1 MEPIQTIN
9 AALLKGAIELLINK
23 MAAAVET
30 KRTGI
35 SQVNPSQTVS
45 AVNLVRYLALRGE
58 DVRSLQNNLHAFG
71 LSSLTSSESHILRQ
85 AQAILQR
92 LGQAL
97 RPDEISA
104 CDYHMGRGL
113 IDTRARQLFGTKENE
128 AIPYLM
134 VTYDV
139 EFVDNYPLTQKLL
152 EAGMNIARIN
162 CAHDNEDVWK
172 NMIDLTKTASKK
184 TGIPCKIYM
193 DIAGPKMRTTLL
205 GKGRLTGKVT
215 LFQGR
220 EIIMAEADAGYDPAE
235 IVVGCAERGVIKQ
248 LHEGDRVFFDDGVIE
263 GKVLSSKDGMAKVK
277 ILRLPSRKP
286 QLKEKKGINF
296 PDTPIAVAALT
307 DKDRHSLPFICEHA
321 DLAGYSFIRD
331 VSDLKTLQAELA
343 KYSKRPAIILKIE
356 TGGAVN
362 NFPAL
367 LMQAMRE
374 DVFGVMIARG
384 DLAVEIGF
392 ERLSEIQEEILWV
405 SEAAHAPVI
414 WATQVLE
421 TLNKSGIATRSEVTD
436 ASYAAMSEC
445 VMVNKGDFILN
456 VLHSLTDIL
465 SRSGGHHLKK
475 RYTLRPMQMASRYLR
490 GDLHKP

>member
-1 MEPIQTIN
+1 MELVQTIN
-9 AALLKGAIELLINK
+9 PASITSNIGLLIGK
-23 MAAAVET
+23 MTAAVEM
-30 KRTGI
+30 KKADI
-35 SQVNPSQTVS
+35 VQVHSTQTTS
-45 AVNLVRYLALRGE
+45 AVNLIQYVALRSE
-58 DVRSLQNNLHAFG
+58 DIRSLQDDLHAFG

-97 RPDEISA
+97 SPEEISP

-113 IDTRARQLFGTKENE
+113 IDTRARQLFGAKKND

-139 EFVDNYPLTQKLL
+139 EFVDNYQLITKLL

-162 CAHDNEDVWK
+162 CAHDNEEIWK
-172 NMIDLTKTASKK
+172 NMIELTTMASEK

-193 DIAGPKMRTTLL
+193 DIAGAKMRTTLL
-205 GKGRLTGKVT
+205 GKGRLTGKVA
-215 LFQGR
+215 LFQGQ
-220 EIIMAEADAGYDPAE
+220 EIIMAEEDAHWDPAE
-235 IVVGCAERGVIKQ
+235 IVIGCAEHGVIKQ
-248 LHEGDRVFFDDGVIE
+248 LNDGDRVFFDDGVIE
-263 GKVLSSKDGMAKVK
+263 GRVLSSRDGMARVK

-296 PDTPIAVAALT
+296 PDTPIVVAALT
-307 DKDRHSLPFICEHA
+307 DKDRLSLPFICEHA

-331 VSDLKTLQAELA
+331 VADLKALQAELA
-343 KYSKRPAIILKIE
+343 TYRKKPAIILKIE
-356 TGGAVN
+356 TAGAVN
-362 NFPAL
+362 NFPSL
-367 LMQAMRE
+367 LLQAMQE
-374 DVFGVMIARG
+374 EVFGVMIARG

-392 ERLSEIQEEILWV
+392 ERMSEIQEEILWV

-445 VMVNKGDFILN
+445 VMVNKGEYIIN
-456 VLHSLTDIL
+456 VLRSLTDIL

-475 RYTLRPMQMASRYLR
+475 RYTLRPMHMASRYLKGELR
-490 GDLHKP
+490 KH

>member
-1 MEPIQTIN
+1 MEQIRRVN
-9 AALLKGAIELLINK
+9 EASLL
-23 MAAAVET
+23 AAVGLLVDKMRAAVDLRKTEI
-30 KRTGI
+30 G
-35 SQVNPSQTVS
+35 QVRPSQTAS
-45 AVNLVRYLALRGE
+45 AVNLVQYLSLRGE
-58 DVRSLQNNLHAFG
+58 DIRTLQDELHAFG

-97 RPDEISA
+97 RPEEISP

-113 IDTRARQLFGTKENE
+113 IDTRARQLFGTKKNE

-139 EFVDNYPLTQKLL
+139 EFVDNYSLIQKLL

-162 CAHDNEDVWK
+162 CAHDNEEIWK
-172 NMIDLTKTASKK
+172 NMIDLTTMASEK

-215 LFQGR
+215 LLQGQ
-220 EIIMAEADAGYDPAE
+220 EIIMAEADADYDPAG
-235 IVVGCAERGVIKQ
+235 IVVGCAEHGVIAQ
-248 LHEGDRVFFDDGVIE
+248 LKDGDRVFFDDGVIE
-263 GKVLSSKDGMAKVK
+263 GRVLSGGNGTAKVK

-307 DKDRHSLPFICEHA
+307 DKDRLSLPFICKHA

-331 VSDLKTLQAELA
+331 VSDLKALQAELA
-343 KYSKRPAIILKIE
+343 RFSKRPAIILKIE
-356 TGGAVN
+356 TAGAVN

-367 LMQAMRE
+367 LMQAMQE
-374 DVFGVMIARG
+374 EVFGVMIARG

-445 VMVNKGDFILN
+445 VMVNKGDFILH
-456 VLHSLTDIL
+456 VLKSLTDIL

-475 RYTLRPMQMASRYLR
+475 RYTLRPMHMASRYLK